1 MNNYLIMICMLLTGF
16 AGMEGVAWF
25 THKYIMHGPL
35 WFLHSDHHR
44 KPEGQFLEKNDFFFL
59 IFALPGIALFL
70 FGTVHRS
77 FPLIG
82 LASGITAYGFTY
94 FLVHDVFVHQRFK
107 WLRNSKHPYFRALR
121 RAHKIHHKHLGKDQ
135 GECFG
140 MLFFPMRYFREVS
153 KKNNNEIHVSGDRY

>member
-1 MNNYLIMICMLLTGF
+1 MSDILLLIGMLVLGF
-16 AGMEGVAWF
+16 GGMEGIAWL

-70 FGTVHRS
+70 VGTIYKS
-77 FPLIG
+77 YPLIG
-82 LASGITAYGFTY
+82 LAAGITLYGFTY
-94 FLVHDVFVHQRFK
+94 FLVHDIFVHQRFK
-107 WLRNSKHPYFRALR
+107 WLRNSNHPYLKALR
-121 RAHKIHHKHLGKDQ
+121 RAHKMHHKHLGKEK

-140 MLFFPMRYFREVS
+140 MLFFPVKYFRLVA
-153 KKNNNEIHVSGDRY
+153 KKNVHEVHVPGD